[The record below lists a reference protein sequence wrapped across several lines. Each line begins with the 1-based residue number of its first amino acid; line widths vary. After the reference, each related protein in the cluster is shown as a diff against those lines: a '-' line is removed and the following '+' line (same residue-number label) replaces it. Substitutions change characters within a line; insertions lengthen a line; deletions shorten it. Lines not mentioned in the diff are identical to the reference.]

1 MCINRNNL
9 FNPYSKSDLGFFITE
24 QHSEPNEIQMNIEDI
39 DLYYQPVENPVLGFV
54 FLLINAVTGIL
65 GEIVQ
70 FRLYKMVTKENGL
83 VKETTQ
89 LYVLI
94 QMIGYPIIIILH
106 SLTDFIY
113 PLSQF
118 FGSWFC
124 IIAKSFVYFYL
135 FNILQHSL
143 IAATMRYLFIVH
155 ENWVEKHG
163 KAKVKQFFLILTICM
178 PILMVAMDVCDEFVP
193 FLGVS
198 RCSGTAHE
206 NFLKGLLELKDFNFD
221 CAELED
227 NELFPGS
234 SYIRKIGCII
244 KIVLFA
250 MIGLNVVE
258 GLLYFAI
265 FVHIKR

>member
-1 MCINRNNL
+1 MFVSRNNL

-24 QHSEPNEIQMNIEDI
+24 QHSEPNETQISIEDI
-39 DLYYQPVENPVLGFV
+39 NLYYQPVENPILGIV
-54 FLLINAVTGIL
+54 FLLFGTITGIL
-65 GEIVQ
+65 GEIVH

-89 LYVLI
+89 IYVLI
-94 QMIGYPIIIILH
+94 QMIGYPTLIILH

-124 IIAKSFVYFYL
+124 IIAKSFAYFYL
-135 FNILQHSL
+135 FHILQHSL
-143 IAATMRYLFIVH
+143 IAASMRYFFIVH

-163 KAKVKQFFLILTICM
+163 KAKVKQIFLIVTICM
-178 PILMVAMDVCDEFVP
+178 PILMVLIDVCDEFVP
-193 FLGVS
+193 FPVVS
-198 RCSGTAHE
+198 RCSGTAHG
-206 NFLKGLLELKDFNFD
+206 NFLKGLSELKDFNFD
-221 CAELED
+221 CAELEE

-234 SYIRKIGCII
+234 SYIRKVGCII
-244 KIVLFA
+244 KIALFA
-250 MIGLNVVE
+250 MIGLNVIE

-265 FVHIKR
+265 FAHIKR